1 MWLSPAHSRPPQV
14 WGISSWC
21 RCILLVVR
29 AEVQEGTIVSQLLTC
44 HWPKRD
50 LKMRWAQRQESVP
63 KAGHPNL

>member
-1 MWLSPAHSRPPQV
+1 MWLSPAHSCPPQ
-14 WGISSWC
+14 GISSWC

-29 AEVQEGTIVSQLLTC
+29 AEVQEGTIVSQLLMR

-63 KAGHPNL
+63 NHNGRTV